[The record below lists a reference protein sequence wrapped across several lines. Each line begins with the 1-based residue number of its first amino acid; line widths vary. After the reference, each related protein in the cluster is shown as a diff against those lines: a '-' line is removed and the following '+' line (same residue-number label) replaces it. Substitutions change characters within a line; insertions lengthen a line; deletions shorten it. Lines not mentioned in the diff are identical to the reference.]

1 MIRTQL
7 RAASEST
14 IAKRASEGRLCLS
27 LIFGSSFTQRIILP
41 FLFIIFL
48 LPSDAFLVSARPSL
62 IPQEKS
68 LSLMRRNQ
76 SNNEQND
83 FQLIKKRLN
92 ADFTKIAL
100 PAFVQQ
106 VAVPFADLVDS
117 TFLSKLPPEALGG
130 VGVARASQAAVSKLY
145 TSALSKTTISFIAAK
160 CGALRGEESH
170 DAKEELSS
178 VVTTGLMLAA
188 IVGFMQLAVFSLF
201 AGPILAAMGISRASE
216 MAPTA
221 TAYMKARAFAAPAA
235 TLWLVANGIFRGF
248 GDTLTPLKCS
258 ILLNIVNYVLDPVM
272 IFKPLNLGA
281 GGAAAATAIAQ
292 TVALL
297 PLLFILQNRI
307 QLIIQGHWRDLSDSM
322 KKYISAGSFILIQT
336 VARIA
341 AFSYCSRRSAVL
353 GSVAASAYSVTF
365 QLGFFITLVCESITV
380 AVQALLSRELADES
394 QSLELRKRIGG
405 HIIRTGI
412 LSGVGITAILTT
424 ILYTRRYSVIQVF
437 SKNREV
443 QEAVL
448 AALPAFLFT
457 QLVKGLAFPINGVM
471 LGGMQWRFS
480 MVITWIANAV
490 CFATLQI
497 GSPSVSQIWT
507 AWSTFFAT
515 QAFFGLVRY
524 ARHDGIWKRLNK
536 RTPVR

>member
-1 MIRTQL
+1 
-7 RAASEST
+7 
-14 IAKRASEGRLCLS
+14 
-27 LIFGSSFTQRIILP
+27 
-41 FLFIIFL
+41 
-48 LPSDAFLVSARPSL
+48 
-62 IPQEKS
+62 
-68 LSLMRRNQ
+68 
-76 SNNEQND
+76 
-83 FQLIKKRLN
+83 
-92 ADFTKIAL
+92 
-100 PAFVQQ
+100 
-106 VAVPFADLVDS
+106 
-117 TFLSKLPPEALGG
+117 
-130 VGVARASQAAVSKLY
+130 
-145 TSALSKTTISFIAAK
+145 
-160 CGALRGEESH
+160 
-170 DAKEELSS
+170 
-178 VVTTGLMLAA
+178 
-188 IVGFMQLAVFSLF
+188 
-201 AGPILAAMGISRASE
+201 
-216 MAPTA
+216 
-221 TAYMKARAFAAPAA
+221 
-235 TLWLVANGIFRGF
+235 
-248 GDTLTPLKCS
+248 
-258 ILLNIVNYVLDPVM
+258 M

-307 QLIIQGHWRDLSDSM
+307 QLTIQGHWRDLSDSM

-457 QLVKGLAFPINGVM
+457 QRKF
-471 LGGMQWRFS
+471 
-480 MVITWIANAV
+480 
-490 CFATLQI
+490 
-497 GSPSVSQIWT
+497 
-507 AWSTFFAT
+507 
-515 QAFFGLVRY
+515 
-524 ARHDGIWKRLNK
+524 
-536 RTPVR
+536 